1 MFRKLFPLVVIS
13 FWGILVVPLSE
24 RASGSTPLTKAV
36 ILNLRNW
43 VQLMPNNQFQRPAR
57 KLDAMSPG
65 DGLHTGRASLAEL
78 RFNDG
83 SLARVGEQA
92 IFRFLPKTR
101 NFRLSNGTVLLLI
114 PPKKGVTRV
123 NTPNAAA
130 AIRGSA
136 LFVRYDEK
144 KDTTLVAALTNSGIE
159 VFNKDATQ
167 RQELKAGQLAVIV
180 KGRLQ
185 GLFEFDLRN
194 FYDTSYLVRGLD
206 LHQRVTPAQDPA
218 IAKVQAETAAA
229 VSSQIPITGKGVVEN
244 PSFTKLSTSPSS
256 SSNNPKVNE
265 NSSANT
271 SQETKK
277 DSSNTTE
284 QKDSGNT
291 TNNNKQTTS
300 TTNNSNNNSSN
311 KNTTTDTSNSSNSN
325 NQNNTT
331 GDSKSTNQNT
341 TTNTSNPSSSNNQ
354 NNTTGDSK
362 SNNQNT
368 TTNTSNPS
376 SSNNQNNTTGDSK
389 SNNQNTTTDTSNS
402 SNSNNQNNT
411 TSTSNSP
418 SSPKQETSSP
428 TSNTDNSPKQENSSP
443 TSNTDNSPKQETSS
457 PTSNTDNSP
466 KQENSSPTS
475 NTDNSPKQENSSP
488 TSNTDNSPKQE

>member
-1 MFRKLFPLVVIS
+1 MFRKLFPLMVVG

-24 RASGSTPLTKAV
+24 RASGSTPLTRAV

-43 VQLMPNNQFQRPAR
+43 VQLIPHNQSQRPAR
-57 KLDAMSPG
+57 KLDAMNPG
-65 DGLHTGRASLAEL
+65 DGLHTGRFSLAEL

-92 IFRFLPKTR
+92 IFRFIPKTR

-144 KDTTLVAALTNSGIE
+144 KDTTVVAALTNSGIE

-194 FYDTSYLVRGLD
+194 FYDTSYLVQGLD
-206 LHQRVTPAQDPA
+206 LPQRIAPAPDPA

-229 VSSQIPITGKGVVEN
+229 VSSQIPVIGKGVVEN
-244 PSFTKLSTSPSS
+244 PSFIKLSTSPSNS
-256 SSNNPKVNE
+256 SGNPKVNE
-265 NSSANT
+265 NSSTNT

-284 QKDSGNT
+284 QKDSGDT
-291 TNNNKQTTS
+291 TNSNKQTTNN
-300 TTNNSNNNSSN
+300 TNNSNNNSNNQNTEADNS
-311 KNTTTDTSNSSNSN
+311 KTQNTTTDTSN
-325 NQNNTT
+325 
-331 GDSKSTNQNT
+331 
-341 TTNTSNPSSSNNQ
+341 
-354 NNTTGDSK
+354 
-362 SNNQNT
+362 
-368 TTNTSNPS
+368 
-376 SSNNQNNTTGDSK
+376 

-402 SNSNNQNNT
+402 NNQNTTTDTSNSNNQNTTTGTPNSNNQNT
-411 TSTSNSP
+411 TTGTPNSNNQNTSPSTS
-418 SSPKQETSSP
+418 T
-428 TSNTDNSPKQENSSP
+428 
-443 TSNTDNSPKQETSS
+443 TDNSPKQETSPS
-457 PTSNTDNSP
+457 TSTTDNSP
-466 KQENSSPTS
+466 KQETSPSTSTTDNSPQQETSPSTS
-475 NTDNSPKQENSSP
+475 TTDNSPKQETSP
-488 TSNTDNSPKQE
+488 STSTTDNSPKQETSPSTSTTDNSPKQETPESQTSGSNAGG

>member
-368 TTNTSNPS
+368 TT
-376 SSNNQNNTTGDSK
+376 
-389 SNNQNTTTDTSNS
+389 DTSNS

-418 SSPKQETSSP
+418 SSPKQE
-428 TSNTDNSPKQENSSP
+428 NSSP
-443 TSNTDNSPKQETSS
+443 T
-457 PTSNTDNSP
+457 
-466 KQENSSPTS
+466 
-475 NTDNSPKQENSSP
+475 
-488 TSNTDNSPKQE
+488 

>member
-1 MFRKLFPLVVIS
+1 MFRKLFPLMVIS

-24 RASGSTPLTKAV
+24 RASASTPLTRAV

-43 VQLMPNNQFQRPAR
+43 VQLIPYNQSQRPAR
-57 KLDAMSPG
+57 KLDAMNPG
-65 DGLHTGRASLAEL
+65 DGLHTGRFSLAEL

-92 IFRFLPKTR
+92 IFRFIPKTR

-144 KDTTLVAALTNSGIE
+144 KDTTVVAALTNSGIE

-194 FYDTSYLVRGLD
+194 FYDTSDLVRGLD
-206 LHQRVTPAQDPA
+206 LPQRGAPAPDPA
-218 IAKVQAETAAA
+218 IAKVQVETAAA
-229 VSSQIPITGKGVVEN
+229 VSSQLPIVGKGVVEN
-244 PSFTKLSTSPSS
+244 PSFIKLSTTPSS

-284 QKDSGNT
+284 QQDSHT
-291 TNNNKQTTS
+291 TNSNKQTTNN
-300 TTNNSNNNSSN
+300 TNNSNNNSNNQNSSADN
-311 KNTTTDTSNSSNSN
+311 PKNQNSTDTSNSNNQNTTSGTSNSN
-325 NQNNTT
+325 NQNNNT
-331 GDSKSTNQNT
+331 GT
-341 TTNTSNPSSSNNQ
+341 
-354 NNTTGDSK
+354 
-362 SNNQNT
+362 
-368 TTNTSNPS
+368 
-376 SSNNQNNTTGDSK
+376 
-389 SNNQNTTTDTSNS
+389 
-402 SNSNNQNNT
+402 SNSNNQST
-411 TSTSNSP
+411 SPSTST
-418 SSPKQETSSP
+418 
-428 TSNTDNSPKQENSSP
+428 
-443 TSNTDNSPKQETSS
+443 TDNSPKQETSPS
-457 PTSNTDNSP
+457 TSTTDNSP
-466 KQENSSPTS
+466 KQETPPSTS
-475 NTDNSPKQENSSP
+475 TTDNSPKQETPPS
-488 TSNTDNSPKQE
+488 TSTTDNSPKQETSPSTSTTDNSPKQETSPSTSTTDNSPKQETPEAQTSNSNAGG